1 MKIYTKTGDKGMTS
15 LIGGTRLSKAH
26 VRIEAY
32 GTVDELN
39 SYIGLL
45 RDQPVNEHR
54 KDLLKEIQDRLFTIG
69 SHLASEADQ
78 KKRPLPDL
86 LDDDIRLL
94 ESEMDRID
102 ALVPPLRAFVLPGGH
117 ASVSFGHVARTV
129 CRRAER
135 AVIHLQQSEEVES
148 IVVRYLNRLSDYLFM
163 LCRAMTAELGSE
175 EITWQPRVSPK
186 N

>member
-26 VRIEAY
+26 LRIESY

-45 RDQPVNEHR
+45 RDQDVNSNRRE
-54 KDLLKEIQDRLFTIG
+54 LLKEIQDRLFTIG
-69 SHLASEADQ
+69 SHLASEPEQ
-78 KKRPLPDL
+78 SKKILPDL
-86 LDDDIRLL
+86 LASDITLL
-94 ESEMDRID
+94 EKAMDEITGKV
-102 ALVPPLRAFVLPGGH
+102 APLKAFILPGGH
-117 ASVSFGHVARTV
+117 ESISFGHVARTV

-135 AVIHLQQSEEVES
+135 DVIHLKQQEDVEE
-148 IVVRYLNRLSDYLFM
+148 IVIQYLNRLSDYLFM
-163 LCRAMTAELGSE
+163 LCRIMAFELEIE
-175 EITWQPRVSPK
+175 EVVWKPRMK